1 MDQQI
6 SLDQGD
12 EESVRKFSHGRQRL
26 GKEDEKILGGQA
38 NGREGQGR
46 PQREADGRKEGL
58 QHAACGAFAERC
70 GACQQSDDGQ
80 GREQGGGGKSLPFH
94 PCREGRHGDE
104 HARTFRKKS
113 GEGGGG

>member
-38 NGREGQGR
+38 NGREGQE
-46 PQREADGRKEGL
+46 PPPA
-58 QHAACGAFAERC
+58 
-70 GACQQSDDGQ
+70 
-80 GREQGGGGKSLPFH
+80 
-94 PCREGRHGDE
+94 
-104 HARTFRKKS
+104 
-113 GEGGGG
+113 